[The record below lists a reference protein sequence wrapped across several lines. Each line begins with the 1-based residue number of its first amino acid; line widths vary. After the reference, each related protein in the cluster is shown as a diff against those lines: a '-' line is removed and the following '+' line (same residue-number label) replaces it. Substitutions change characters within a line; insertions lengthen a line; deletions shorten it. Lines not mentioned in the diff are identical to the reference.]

1 MRRFATAMAA
11 FTAAQQAMD
20 DQEPNPPV
28 DEEDAVADAYSDA
41 LRGAMLCPVETV
53 DELRDKLE
61 LIIGCDF
68 NVQTEEVRAVL
79 LADLRRLTGNRPSR
93 TFSAKEWLQHFEYV
107 GGGWVVQDGRP
118 VLIVCEA
125 GHATKALAQ
134 LDESGCRDA
143 VLALIRDRHGG
154 MAIMPAE

>member
-11 FTAAQQAMD
+11 FIAAQQAMD
-20 DQEPNPPV
+20 DQELYPPV

-68 NVQTEEVRAVL
+68 NVQTDEVRAVL

-107 GGGWVVQDGRP
+107 GGGWVVQDGKP
-118 VLIVCEA
+118 LLIVCEA

-134 LDESGCRDA
+134 LDDSGCHDA
-143 VLALIRDRHGG
+143 VMALIVQKD
-154 MAIMPAE
+154 AAKAFATA